1 MHRGARDAAP
11 RSIASFFGGGLGARS
26 AAQLP
31 RAHEPPPLRSD
42 GDGNAAMHDAALPAR
57 ADGDGEQ
64 DRDAFERVFGSERAA
79 PPAPS
84 PAAASSPPLRVFSRK
99 RRASAPPDGCV
110 PPAPLR
116 ARSCPYA
123 LTPLLRSC
131 SAAPQLAS
139 PAADAPATLPAT
151 PAEAAASGAAGA
163 AAGGS
168 GRRLAAAPPK
178 YKQLYLDLGQ
188 VRPPIALRN

>member
-1 MHRGARDAAP
+1 MQRGARAAAP
-11 RSIASFFGGGLGARS
+11 RSIASFFGGGLAARP
-26 AAQLP
+26 AAPLP
-31 RAHEPPPLRSD
+31 RAHEPPPPRSD
-42 GDGNAAMHDAALPAR
+42 GDGSAALDDAALPAR
-57 ADGDGEQ
+57 AEGEEDGA
-64 DRDAFERVFGSERAA
+64 AFERACAFAAAA
-79 PPAPS
+79 PAAPS
-84 PAAASSPPLRVFSRK
+84 PAAASPPPLRVFSRK